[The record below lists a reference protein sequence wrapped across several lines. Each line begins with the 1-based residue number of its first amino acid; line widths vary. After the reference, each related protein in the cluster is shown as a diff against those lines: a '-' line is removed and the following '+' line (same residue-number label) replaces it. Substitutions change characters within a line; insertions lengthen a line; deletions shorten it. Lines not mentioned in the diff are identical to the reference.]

1 VLLPQLSKHHQCV
14 IIPCTNALCITAHCY
29 NNYDNNNR
37 VNVSYVFEL
46 LRAAGVPVLFDV
58 QDWLT
63 CPDPLFLL
71 LQLSVL
77 HRSLERRPRTA
88 VTAAA
93 TAVVVRADGSAAVAG
108 LRFAD
113 DKRDPA
119 TVSNASSSRV
129 RCVRLGDGSGM
140 SLWTPPLAGGG
151 VALGPHRYA
160 NTTLNYIYS
169 TCFI

>member
-1 VLLPQLSKHHQCV
+1 
-14 IIPCTNALCITAHCY
+14 
-29 NNYDNNNR
+29 

-119 TVSNASSSRV
+119 TMHSSTINNSNSTSNSTSKI

-140 SLWTPPLAGGG
+140 SLWTPPLVDGG

-160 NTTLNYIYS
+160 NTSLIPKL
-169 TCFI
+169 CDAQ